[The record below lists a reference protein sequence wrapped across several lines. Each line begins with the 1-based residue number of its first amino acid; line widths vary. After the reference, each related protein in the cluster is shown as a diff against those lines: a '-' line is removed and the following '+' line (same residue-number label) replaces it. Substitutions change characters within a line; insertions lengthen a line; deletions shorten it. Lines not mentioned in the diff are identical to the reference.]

1 LRYIYQHI
9 QTITAN
15 YDGSLPLTHY
25 LKQYFRQHP
34 KLGSRDRK
42 ALSQMAYCYYRT
54 HKGLGL
60 HLTFEETIQA
70 ALLLCNSNEK
80 YIQPFLPQDAIALL
94 HKAEFDIQRLFPYD
108 IALSDG
114 IEWQQWLE
122 SMLVQPDMFIRI
134 RVPLPVITAILGAN
148 DIPHTRISD
157 TCIAL
162 PNGSPVDKLLPVDS
176 YVVQDASSQYTGN
189 YFKPLP
195 KQQWWDCCSGAG
207 GKSLLVKDKE
217 PGIQLT
223 VSDKRATI
231 LHNLQ
236 QRFKQYHLQQPAAFI
251 ADMTD
256 ATSLAKEQGNKR
268 YDSIICDVPCT
279 GSGTWARTPEQLY
292 FFGPHL
298 LDEINAL
305 QMQIAPNA
313 ATYLKPGGTFY
324 YITCSVFQQENE
336 VVVAHLLN
344 SDNTL
349 KLQETQLIN
358 GLSLKADSMFI
369 AVIKKE
375 D

>member
-1 LRYIYQHI
+1 
-9 QTITAN
+9 
-15 YDGSLPLTHY
+15 
-25 LKQYFRQHP
+25 
-34 KLGSRDRK
+34 
-42 ALSQMAYCYYRT
+42 MAYCYYRT
-54 HKGLGL
+54 QKGLGL
-60 HLTFEETIQA
+60 HLSFEETIQA

-80 YIQPFLPQDAIALL
+80 YVQPFLSQDAVALL

-114 IEWQQWLE
+114 IAWQQWLE
-122 SMLVQPDMFIRI
+122 SMLVQPDMFIRT

-148 DIPHTRISD
+148 NIPHTRISD

-162 PNGSPVDKLLPVDS
+162 PNGSPVDKLLPADS

-189 YFKPLP
+189 YFHPKP

-236 QRFKQYHLQQPAAFI
+236 QRFKQYHLQLPTAFV

-256 ATSLAKEQGNKR
+256 TASLAKEQGHKR
-268 YDSIICDVPCT
+268 YDNIICDVPCT

-292 FFGPHL
+292 FFSPHI

-305 QMQIAPNA
+305 QLQIAPNA

-336 VVVAHLLN
+336 AVVAHLLN